1 MPTVLGELETLVL
14 LATLRLG
21 EGAYGVLIRDEIR
34 DRAGRALSRGAIYS
48 TIKRLDRKGFLTSE
62 MGEATPVRGGRAK
75 RYFAVTRSGLLAIR
89 TSTRAVDQM
98 REGLDTALL
107 DG

>member
-1 MPTVLGELETLVL
+1 MPTIGELETLVL

-34 DRAGRALSRGAIYS
+34 NRAGRALSRGATYT
-48 TIKRLDRKGFLTSE
+48 TIKRLERKGFLTSE
-62 MGEATPVRGGRAK
+62 MGEPTPVRGGRAK
-75 RYFAVTRSGLLAIR
+75 RYFSVTRPGLHAIR
-89 TSTRAVDQM
+89 STTRAVDQM
-98 REGLDTALL
+98 REGLDSALR